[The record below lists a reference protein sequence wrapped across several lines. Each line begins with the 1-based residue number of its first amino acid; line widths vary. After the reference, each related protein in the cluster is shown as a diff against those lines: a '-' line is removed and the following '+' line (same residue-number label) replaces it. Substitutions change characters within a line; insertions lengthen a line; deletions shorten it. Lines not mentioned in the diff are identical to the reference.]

1 MNNSFVELEI
11 RGVDGRER
19 KVVLPAGGA
28 AKIGSGADCDV
39 IIDCPDVAPCQAR
52 LLLDKEAV
60 ILEPADVANPRGAV
74 RLDGEPI
81 TAPIA
86 VRAGQE
92 IAVGPAVI
100 VWRWLP
106 KEEWPTMPGVRPE
119 GGRRSAVVQLAD
131 ELKTGRYR
139 AGSEVGRGGMG
150 RILQAE
156 ETPLRRPVAMKVL
169 LTSERGQGHAEERFI
184 REARVTGGLQ
194 HPSIVPVH
202 ELNVDETGRV
212 FYTMKLVKGLTLRE
226 VLHRLSSGEQEAR
239 RSYKL
244 QSLLTMFQK
253 VCDAVAFAHAQPNPI
268 IHRDLKPDNIMVG
281 EYGEVLVMDWGLA
294 KVLGGDDDPP
304 DDKKHRADSIETERG
319 DNDSVSLVTQPGTAM
334 GTPGYMAPEQARGQA
349 DAADERT
356 DIYALGAIL
365 YALLTLESPVRI
377 TAKEAH
383 DFQERWQSGEKV
395 AQNFRGY
402 VAPLLSDRSR
412 RKKLD
417 HLPGRTVPDS
427 LVAVVLKAMAL
438 RPEHRFESVKKLQAD
453 VAAYQSGFATSA
465 EEARAWKRLKL
476 LVARNKALF
485 TAIATIFV
493 VLLAAT
499 AISLQQRKA
508 AVQSNKGLQATL
520 QRASLADHE
529 AARQRFR
536 AGEWREGLALMGRSL
551 TFWPANRAA
560 ADYLLGAIIFG
571 RGDVDKLPILGVN
584 HENAVYE
591 ADFSPDGRHFVT
603 ASYDH
608 TARIWDATTGE
619 PVGKALQHSSPVS
632 SVRFSPDGSKIVT
645 VTDDGFACIWDA
657 RTGEQ
662 LVAPMEHGK
671 PPVNDTES
679 RIVETGVFSPDG
691 RRVLTAC
698 WDHNARLWDAETG
711 KEVAQLL
718 NPNRVASAVFNHDG
732 TRILTCYWRGGAMLW
747 DAATFKPVGVL
758 MQHGATVRRALFS
771 PDGRRV
777 ITGSMDKT
785 ARIWDAETGKPLS
798 PPLLHPDIVWT
809 IAISPDGRLFAT
821 ACHDKTARL
830 WSLADGSPIG
840 APMEHDAPVDS
851 VAFSPDGSQL
861 VTASRDKTAR
871 IWDTRTCKP
880 VGERMRHDDSVL
892 GAIFSPDGSRVLS
905 FSWDR
910 AAYLWNAKPPP
921 PPGEVLPLTET
932 VRSVDFRNGPDQ
944 ILVAMQSGRAAM
956 WSLAKGRFVSPV
968 VDHESPIT
976 AARICPGEH
985 FFATVGEDGAVRFWN
1000 SDTGVKVGE
1009 TPSDH
1014 GPVSAIVFSGDGT
1027 SIFAAYLNGSVIQ
1040 WKVPEGAQLGE
1051 PMKHPEKVHALA
1063 LSPSGDELVTSC
1075 HDVYVRFWDTRTH
1088 KLLDRTIR
1096 LEDSAYAFSYHPDG
1110 RTVATGSV
1118 DHTARIW
1125 SLETGQQLCAPFLVK
1140 GSAASVRHIAGG
1152 RALLV
1157 GGPEDPVVS
1166 CYDTQTAT
1174 TLLSLPHPDGVI
1186 DVTASGD
1193 GSRIITVAR
1202 DGKARLWRVPSA
1214 TVPPPEWLGKYL
1226 RAFGG
1231 LSFSTEQQV
1240 TQVSTRERIAIRKAL
1255 LDGQRES
1262 SVWES
1267 AMAWSFQRTASGAP
1281 DPWSHTHR

>member
-1 MNNSFVELEI
+1 
-11 RGVDGRER
+11 
-19 KVVLPAGGA
+19 
-28 AKIGSGADCDV
+28 
-39 IIDCPDVAPCQAR
+39 
-52 LLLDKEAV
+52 
-60 ILEPADVANPRGAV
+60 
-74 RLDGEPI
+74 
-81 TAPIA
+81 
-86 VRAGQE
+86 
-92 IAVGPAVI
+92 
-100 VWRWLP
+100 
-106 KEEWPTMPGVRPE
+106 
-119 GGRRSAVVQLAD
+119 
-131 ELKTGRYR
+131 
-139 AGSEVGRGGMG
+139 
-150 RILQAE
+150 
-156 ETPLRRPVAMKVL
+156 
-169 LTSERGQGHAEERFI
+169 
-184 REARVTGGLQ
+184 
-194 HPSIVPVH
+194 
-202 ELNVDETGRV
+202 
-212 FYTMKLVKGLTLRE
+212 
-226 VLHRLSSGEQEAR
+226 
-239 RSYKL
+239 
-244 QSLLTMFQK
+244 
-253 VCDAVAFAHAQPNPI
+253 
-268 IHRDLKPDNIMVG
+268 
-281 EYGEVLVMDWGLA
+281 
-294 KVLGGDDDPP
+294 
-304 DDKKHRADSIETERG
+304 
-319 DNDSVSLVTQPGTAM
+319 M

-349 DAADERT
+349 GGADERT

-365 YALLTLESPVRI
+365 YALLTLEAPVKI

-383 DFQERWQSGEKV
+383 DFQERWQGGEEV
-395 AQNFRGY
+395 TQNFRGY
-402 VAPLLSDRSR
+402 VAPLLSDRSM

-476 LVARNKALF
+476 LVARNKVLF

-508 AVQSNKGLQATL
+508 AVESNKGLQVAL
-520 QRASLADHE
+520 QRASFADHE

-571 RGDVDKLPILGVN
+571 RGDVDKLPIFGVN

-608 TARIWDATTGE
+608 TARIWDTATGAPLTR
-619 PVGKALQHSSPVS
+619 PLQHSGPLACA
-632 SVRFSPDGSKIVT
+632 RFSPDGSKVVT
-645 VTDDGFACIWDA
+645 TTEDGFACIWDA

-662 LVAPMEHGK
+662 LVKPMEHGK
-671 PPVNDTES
+671 PPTDDARGRSVES
-679 RIVETGVFSPDG
+679 GVFSPDG

-698 WDHNARLWDAETG
+698 WDHAARLWDAETG
-711 KEVAQLL
+711 QEIAQLL
-718 NPNRVASAVFNHDG
+718 NPNRVASAVFNRDG

-747 DAATFKPVGVL
+747 DATTFQPVGVL
-758 MQHGATVRRALFS
+758 MQHDATVRKALFS

-777 ITGSMDKT
+777 VTGSMDKT

-798 PPLLHPDIVWT
+798 PPLLHPDIVWS

-830 WSLADGSPIG
+830 WSLADGSPVG
-840 APMEHDAPVDS
+840 APMEHDGPVDS

-910 AAYLWNAKPPP
+910 TAYLWNAMPAPA
-921 PPGEVLPLTET
+921 PGELLPFTEN
-932 VRSVDFRNGPDQ
+932 VRSVEFTNDADRV
-944 ILVAMQSGRAAM
+944 LAAMQSGRAAI
-956 WSLAKGRFVSPV
+956 WSLTKRRFVSPV
-968 VDHESPIT
+968 VDHESAII
-976 AARICPGEH
+976 AARMCPGERL
-985 FFATVGEDGAVRFWN
+985 FATVGEEGVVRFWN
-1000 SDTGVKVGE
+1000 SDTGAKMGE
-1009 TPSDH
+1009 TPRNN
-1014 GPVSAIVFSGDGT
+1014 GAVSAAVFSVDGT
-1027 SIFAAYLNGSVIQ
+1027 SVFVAYLNGSVIQ
-1040 WKVPEGAQLGE
+1040 WKVPEGTQLGE
-1051 PMKHPEKVHALA
+1051 PMKHPEKVHAMA
-1063 LSPSGDELVTSC
+1063 LSPSGDELATSC
-1075 HDVYVRFWDTRTH
+1075 HDVLVRFWNTHTH

-1096 LEDSAYAFSYHPDG
+1096 LEDSAFAFSYHPDG
-1110 RTVATGSV
+1110 RTLATGSV

-1125 SLETGQQLCAPFLVK
+1125 SLATGQQLCAPFLLK
-1140 GSAASVRHIAGG
+1140 GPASSVHHIAGG

-1157 GGPEDPVVS
+1157 GGPEDPVVN

-1186 DVTASGD
+1186 DLTASAD

-1214 TVPPPEWLGKYL
+1214 TVPPPEWLAKYL

-1231 LSFSTEQQV
+1231 LSFSTEQQF
-1240 TQVSTRERIAIRKAL
+1240 TQVSTRERIALRKAL
-1255 LDGQRES
+1255 LDGQHES

-1267 AMAWSFQRTASGAP
+1267 VMAWSFQRTASGAP
-1281 DPWSHTHR
+1281 DPWSRADK